1 MTESTKINPQEFG
14 FERSPFTNVATAESA
29 KIWAGMKD
37 TKESLQD
44 VVDSV
49 RPDDIGEREFV
60 IIHGSYGGGKTHAF
74 WYFKNQIEKSGRGFA
89 FFASRVRID
98 DKANFFEL
106 AKSIVSEHHA
116 ILPDLVGHVQRAV
129 EECAVHETREESGGT
144 ANQATRQKRV
154 INKLVDEDCRRLV
167 EDFVFRGSDDADKLV
182 ELVIGGKQND
192 HTAVAR
198 LSALFGVMTTS
209 IGNHAPK
216 FDAVYL
222 FLDEV
227 ENIFEIGYKSAFS
240 FYSALR
246 GLIDKTAGYRCAI
259 VMAFST
265 DAARLEVELPHFLRE
280 RLTRALVEIRQLED
294 DEGKNFIKE
303 FLDAHRASPAEAGK
317 EFAPFSEGV
326 IDEILIRH
334 NEVVPRKLILDMTR
348 VFERAVRRGGVQ
360 PGEEIPT
367 QMAKDILAK
376 MPPL

>member
-29 KIWAGMKD
+29 KIWAGMED
-37 TKESLQD
+37 TKEFLQD
-44 VVDSV
+44 VIDSV

-74 WYFKNQIEKSGRGFA
+74 QYFKNQVEKSGRGFA

-98 DKANFFEL
+98 DKASFSEL
-106 AKSIVSEHHA
+106 AKTIVSEHRA
-116 ILPDLVGHVQRAV
+116 MLPDLVSHVQRAV
-129 EECAVHETREESGGT
+129 ERAVYETREESGDT
-144 ANQATRQKRV
+144 ADQAARQKRA
-154 INKLVDEDCRRLV
+154 INKLVDNDCRQLV
-167 EDFVFRGSDDADKLV
+167 EDFVFRGSADADKLV
-182 ELVIGGKQND
+182 ELVIGGKQSD
-192 HTAVAR
+192 HTAVSR
-198 LSALFGVMTTS
+198 FSALLGAMTMP
-209 IGNHAPK
+209 IGDCPAK

-227 ENIFEIGYKSAFS
+227 ESILDIGYKWVFS
-240 FYSALR
+240 FFSALR
-246 GLIDKTAGYRCAI
+246 GLIDSTAGYHCAI

-265 DAARLEVELPHFLRE
+265 DAARLEAELSDFLRQ
-280 RLTRALVEIRQLED
+280 RLTRALFEMRELED

-303 FLDAHRASPAEAGK
+303 FLDAHRASPADAGE

-326 IDEILIRH
+326 IDEILERH

-348 VFERAVRRGGVQ
+348 VFERAVRRGGIQ